1 MSTNESIYNS
11 NKDVFQILK
20 YEITYDRN
28 PVTNGTTD
36 SFDTLP
42 FFMKLAHIKL
52 TITIS
57 E

>member
-1 MSTNESIYNS
+1 MS
-11 NKDVFQILK
+11 K
-20 YEITYDRN
+20 YEITYDKN

-52 TITIS
+52 
-57 E
+57 